1 MPEINVPLLMFKL
14 FREACTVKKYIDF
27 SLRSLNAT
35 EITLFWDILAHSAA
49 HAHIHSVHT
58 THSLDTH
65 THKFVTVIVLVVLSI
80 QKWPKVTGTK
90 Q

>member
-1 MPEINVPLLMFKL
+1 MLEINGFFVNVQTLLKH
-14 FREACTVKKYIDF
+14 AQIDF